1 MYISEQVNESTQYKT
16 NMYVSEG
23 KLRTPSY
30 FAQMKTRNFWA
41 GFDIGVD
48 FKSMNFQVD
57 ENIKSI
63 ISFYFNIICI
73 KVYRLKCESL
83 KILSPF
89 NS

>member
-57 ENIKSI
+57 EKYKKYYQLL
-63 ISFYFNIICI
+63 F
-73 KVYRLKCESL
+73 
-83 KILSPF
+83 
-89 NS
+89 